1 MVALPALTRGL
12 LNGTTI
18 GAISVCSPDV
28 EHVLRLHRAG
38 GRRLFRPTARKRGVD
53 VTPFPPGHGSFVGKR
68 ASRLTRRRGLGIT

>member
-38 GRRLFRPTARKRGVD
+38 GRRLF
-53 VTPFPPGHGSFVGKR
+53 PPHR
-68 ASRLTRRRGLGIT
+68 TQARRRRHTFPAWARLLCG